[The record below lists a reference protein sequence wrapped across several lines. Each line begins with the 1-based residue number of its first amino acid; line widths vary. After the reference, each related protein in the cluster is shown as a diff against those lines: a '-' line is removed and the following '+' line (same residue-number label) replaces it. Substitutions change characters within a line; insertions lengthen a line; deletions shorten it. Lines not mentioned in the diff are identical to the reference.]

1 MLKPKIF
8 IGASKED
15 LLLARALA
23 NGLEECAVVKV
34 WNEVVFEP
42 NRGFLESLLEA
53 LTEYDFA
60 AFILGS
66 DDLTIS
72 RDESKPSPRDNVLF
86 ESGLFMGVLG
96 RERVFLIYDRSAELK
111 IPSDL
116 SGVKIASYDGM
127 AVADLADAEGRL
139 RKSCDLVAERIRK
152 STFPS
157 LAGEWRSKYIMSGDI
172 GAPFVEEDVYIT
184 VYSDVVSFTVINNP
198 QHDYYTASG
207 RMILDNQMTGKW
219 RNARERF
226 DEKGLFILTIGPSAT
241 FMYGFCTGQD
251 ESGGPVYG
259 PWVLAKKVG
268 ADDALVSERL
278 KAAEATLGRAPLSFA
293 HSQ

>member
-8 IGASKED
+8 VGASKEN
-15 LLLARALA
+15 LLFARALA
-23 NGLEECAVVKV
+23 NGLEECAAVKV
-34 WNEVVFEP
+34 WNEGVFEL
-42 NRGFLESLLEA
+42 NRGYLESLLEA
-53 LTEYDFA
+53 PTEYDFA

-66 DDLTIS
+66 DDLTTS

-96 RERVFLIYDRSAELK
+96 RERVFLIYDKSVELK

-207 RMILDNQMTGKW
+207 RMILHNQMAGKW
-219 RNARERF
+219 RNARERS
-226 DEKGLFILTIGPSAT
+226 DEKGLFILTIAPSAT
-241 FMYGFCTGQD
+241 FMYGVCTGQD
-251 ESGGPVYG
+251 EGGVPVYG

-268 ADDALVSERL
+268 AGDALV
-278 KAAEATLGRAPLSFA
+278 
-293 HSQ
+293 